1 MNIKVSIAIFILLSF
16 FNLGAVSDVIS
27 KDKNSFGILETN
39 IRTVSEFE
47 ENGIKLQYK
56 TRENIEKELFRIKS
70 QLNYNI
76 NGDYREI
83 NKNQFQ
89 VLNDNFHIDIK
100 TWGENKYS
108 YVEIKLI
115 NRNVQYS
122 TLDLKNM
129 LKRIEDEKSEDK
141 QYFLYYKGKRAKE
154 DNNYS
159 INKLLDENNVQNAS
173 LLEISNGNAGTGKLV
188 DGEKVNFA
196 MIKYD
201 TGSNIIIGTP
211 TIFELY

>member
-16 FNLGAVSDVIS
+16 FNLGAVSNVIS
-27 KDKNSFGILETN
+27 NNENSFDILETN
-39 IRTVSEFE
+39 MRTVSEFE
-47 ENGIKLQYK
+47 ENGVMLQYK
-56 TRENIEKELFRIKS
+56 TRENIEKEIFRIKS

-100 TWGENKYS
+100 TWAENKYS

-129 LKRIEDEKSEDK
+129 LERIENEKSEDE
-141 QYFLYYKGKRAKE
+141 QSFLYYKGKRTKE
-154 DNNYS
+154 DSNYS
-159 INKLLDENNVQNAS
+159 INKLLNENNVQNAS
-173 LLEISNGNAGTGKLV
+173 LLEISNGYAGTGKLGN
-188 DGEKVNFA
+188 GEKINFA
-196 MIKYD
+196 LIKYD

>member
-16 FNLGAVSDVIS
+16 FNLGAVSNVIS
-27 KDKNSFGILETN
+27 NDKNSFGILETN

-56 TRENIEKELFRIKS
+56 TRENIEKEVFRIKR

-100 TWGENKYS
+100 TWGEDKYS

-129 LKRIEDEKSEDK
+129 LKRIEDEKSEDE

-154 DNNYS
+154 DSNYS
-159 INKLLDENNVQNAS
+159 INKLLNENNVQNAS
-173 LLEISNGNAGTGKLV
+173 LLEISNGYAGTGKL
-188 DGEKVNFA
+188 
-196 MIKYD
+196 
-201 TGSNIIIGTP
+201 S
-211 TIFELY
+211 